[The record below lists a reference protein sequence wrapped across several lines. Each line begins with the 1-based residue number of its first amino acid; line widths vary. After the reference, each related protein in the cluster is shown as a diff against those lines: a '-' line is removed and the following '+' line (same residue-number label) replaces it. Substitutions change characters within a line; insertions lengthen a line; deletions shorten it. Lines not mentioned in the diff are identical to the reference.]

1 MPVASWC
8 RRRWC
13 LVSVSNWHHP
23 GRGRCTNPPAHRKD
37 GRCVDRYG
45 VCVRRAYS
53 LIVSIK
59 VEMGADKME
68 SMANVVSVDWRATL
82 DDDVVDDGDD
92 DDDDGCWIVITFGS
106 LPLTL
111 ERDFDVT
118 GVVMAVRFI
127 VIRSHLA
134 PRSGARLPLDLGPSL
149 VDWCYRP
156 AADNSLT
163 LCPGR

>member
-1 MPVASWC
+1 MPPTMMSRVGVQLASPRSWTLHKSTGTSKRRPVC
-8 RRRWC
+8 R
-13 LVSVSNWHHP
+13 SI
-23 GRGRCTNPPAHRKD
+23 
-37 GRCVDRYG
+37 RCVC
-45 VCVRRAYS
+45 VCERRAYS